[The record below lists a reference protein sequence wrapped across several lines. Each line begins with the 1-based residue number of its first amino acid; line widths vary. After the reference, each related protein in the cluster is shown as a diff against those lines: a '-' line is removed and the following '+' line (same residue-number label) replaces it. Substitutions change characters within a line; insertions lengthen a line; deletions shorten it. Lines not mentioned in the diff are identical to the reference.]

1 LRESAAQAE
10 GRFLELQ
17 SKLAAEAAT
26 ASTDRL
32 RLAESLSKTEALTS
46 LNHKLTAALAVV
58 QLRAAVGVQDLLS
71 QVISRIFA
79 CSLYSC
85 RSAFAGGVIRIV

>member
-1 LRESAAQAE
+1 VGL
-10 GRFLELQ
+10 
-17 SKLAAEAAT
+17 LAA
-26 ASTDRL
+26 
-32 RLAESLSKTEALTS
+32 ALIP
-46 LNHKLTAALAVV
+46 
-58 QLRAAVGVQDLLS
+58 REQDLLS